1 MNPLQTKP
9 ATGFW
14 GESFPLRFQGSTT
27 TRMLLPAAVDQT
39 LVTEYQAAR
48 MYEPYIEP
56 CALPPFVFV
65 RDTQVQV
72 NEWRTNIGDYARS
85 AITDFIFGNQ
95 DIDDDALWD
104 AYVTRIR
111 ELGLD
116 AYLAVMQTV
125 YDRDWRD
132 VYPAS
137 YTPLPQRTE

>member
-1 MNPLQTKP
+1 MEDEQRAENAPD
-9 ATGFW
+9 A
-14 GESFPLRFQGSTT
+14 GST
-27 TRMLLPAAVDQT
+27 
-39 LVTEYQAAR
+39 
-48 MYEPYIEP
+48 
-56 CALPPFVFV
+56 PPL
-65 RDTQVQV
+65 T
-72 NEWRTNIGDYARS
+72 
-85 AITDFIFGNQ
+85 GNQ